1 MSGGTQRRFEEN
13 GKLMSDSKIKRAAEI
28 QNSIRQ
34 ILFHEWDPI
43 GVNDNQNLSDEYDSY
58 IAPVYKILAG
68 SRSEEALIDYL
79 FKTEH
84 ETIGCG
90 CKDREMLRPVVRKL
104 LTLDVKL

>member
-1 MSGGTQRRFEEN
+1 
-13 GKLMSDSKIKRAAEI
+13 MSDFKIKRAAEI
-28 QNSIRQ
+28 QDSIRQ
-34 ILFHEWDPI
+34 ILFSEWDPI

-58 IAPVYKILAG
+58 IAPVYRVLTGI
-68 SRSEEALIDYL
+68 RSEEALIDYL

-90 CKDREMLRPVVRKL
+90 CTDREMLRPVARKL